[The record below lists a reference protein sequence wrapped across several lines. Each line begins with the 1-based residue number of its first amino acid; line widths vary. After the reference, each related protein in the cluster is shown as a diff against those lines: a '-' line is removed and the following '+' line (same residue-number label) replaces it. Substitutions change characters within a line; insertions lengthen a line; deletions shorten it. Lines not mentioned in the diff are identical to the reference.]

1 MRGCVPYLPHV
12 DPNNTSLPMRTLL
25 LILVIAVAGCRVGEK
40 PETVAVRSDLLVS
53 PEWLADNL
61 NDVVVLHV
69 GPDSSQYMQGHVPG
83 ARFMSVSGV
92 AVDTDVM
99 LNALPSI
106 ADLEMA
112 FEAVGISDDS
122 HVILY
127 GDMNGLAAAR
137 AFYALDVLGHDQK
150 ALLDGG
156 LAGWQASGG
165 ALSTDVPTRRRGNIT
180 SELKPY
186 LVVDAP
192 TVNNRRSRSRTL
204 LIDARPF
211 DQFTGDKPGSGIERP
226 GHIPRAVSLYWAEDL
241 TDEGKLVAPDSL
253 FVRYAQ
259 AGVDSTRQII
269 AYCRTG
275 MQSSFT
281 YFVLRYL
288 GFNPL
293 MYDGSYYD
301 WSNNTRYPIATGAEN
316 DQTS

>member
-1 MRGCVPYLPHV
+1 
-12 DPNNTSLPMRTLL
+12 MRTLL
-25 LILVIAVAGCRVGEK
+25 LILLIAVSGCRGGEK
-40 PETVAVRSDLLVS
+40 SDNVAVRSELLVT
-53 PEWLADNL
+53 PEWLADHL
-61 NDVVVLHV
+61 DDVVILHV
-69 GPDSSQYMQGHVPG
+69 GPDSTRYLNGHVPG
-83 ARFMSVSGV
+83 ARFMSISGV
-92 AVDTDVM
+92 AVDTDVL
-99 LNALPSI
+99 LNALPEI

-112 FEAVGISDDS
+112 FEAVAVSDDS

-137 AFYALDVLGHDQK
+137 AFYALDVLGHDRK

-156 LAGWQASGG
+156 MAGWQASGG

-180 SELKPY
+180 SNLKPH

-192 TVNNRRSRSRTL
+192 TVNNRRGRSRTL

-211 DQFTGDKPGSGIERP
+211 EQFTGETPGAGIERP
-226 GHIPRAVSLYWAEDL
+226 GHIPRAVNLYWEEDL
-241 TDEGKLVAPDSL
+241 TDEGRLISPDSL
-253 FVRYAQ
+253 FIRYGQ

-301 WSNNTRYPIATGAEN
+301 WSNNTRYPIETGPAN
-316 DQTS
+316 DETS